1 MAFTICFLFVRHSC
15 TCWHR
20 RKKNAVH
27 SSCHVIIILLLLLN
41 IFFFFL
47 FFFLFD
53 VHEPE
58 VECTRYE
65 CKTTKD
71 KIKSNI
77 ECESE
82 CHCRWICSHRHGAL
96 LLFFVVIAL
105 KWNERHNL
113 LLWNKMRMTFY
124 GSRSISIY
132 HSLQDQVRNLYS
144 LKAIVSC
151 HR

>member
-96 LLFFVVIAL
+96 LLLFL
-105 KWNERHNL
+105 LL
-113 LLWNKMRMTFY
+113 LLWNEMKDT
-124 GSRSISIY
+124 IY
-132 HSLQDQVRNLYS
+132 YYEIRWKWHSMGLGQFRFIIHF
-144 LKAIVSC
+144 KIKWEIC
-151 HR
+151 IHWKR